1 MELLK
6 YKESIWDLKVSDF
19 HIAWMNFWNF
29 NLWNLK
35 ISELD
40 IQHAWAEV
48 TENHVG
54 LLNRDYELSVSFMIK
69 NHIFSLPVNC
79 IIKWDEAE
87 LEIEKNNK

>member
-40 IQHAWAEV
+40 IQHAWTEV

-69 NHIFSLPVNC
+69 NHIWDTL
-79 IIKWDEAE
+79 IIWK
-87 LEIEKNNK
+87 EIDCKITLLLVVY